1 MKFLRVLLLLVGLA
15 VLSSCESPPSY
26 AAGPKIKVL
35 IVDGYSNHN
44 WQLTTKLLKEILQ
57 PTHMFSVT
65 VSTTPSPKSTE
76 GWDTWRPS
84 FKDYDVVIQTCND
97 INKSGPAWPAAVQ
110 KDFEDYVRNG
120 GGVYIFHSA
129 QNAFADWPEY
139 NKIIGLGW
147 RPASYGTAI
156 MVGSDE
162 QLIRIPPG
170 SGRQTSH
177 APNGDVVVHQLGDH
191 PIHQGMPRAW
201 LTPHLEV
208 YYDARGPA
216 ENVEVL
222 SYGRDPRYGENWPV
236 EWTVAYGQGRVYV
249 STFGHVWADDTDPE
263 SMRCIGVQTT
273 IIRALQ
279 WLAKR
284 DVTYPIPP
292 DFPTAT
298 QKSLKQA
305 KAG

>member
-1 MKFLRVLLLLVGLA
+1 MKILRALLLLSLTIF
-15 VLSSCESPPSY
+15 SSCSSPPSY
-26 AAGPKIKVL
+26 ASGPKIKVL

-44 WQLTTKLLKEILQ
+44 WQLTTQLLKGILS

-65 VSTTPSPKSTE
+65 VSTTPPAKSTE
-76 GWDTWRPS
+76 GWDNWRPQ
-84 FKDYDVVIQTCND
+84 FKDYDVVIQTCSD
-97 INKSGPAWPAAVQ
+97 INNSGPAWPAAVQ
-110 KDFEDYVRNG
+110 KDFTDYVRNG
-120 GGVYIFHSA
+120 GGVYIFHGA

-139 NKIIGLGW
+139 NDIIGLGW
-147 RPASYGTAI
+147 RPATYGTAI

-170 SGRQTSH
+170 QGLHTNN

-208 YYDARGPA
+208 YFDPRGPA

-263 SMRCIGVQTT
+263 SMRCVGVQTT

-284 DVTYPIPP
+284 PVTYPIPP

-298 QKSLKQA
+298 QKSVKPA
-305 KAG
+305 KN

>member
-1 MKFLRVLLLLVGLA
+1 MKILRVLLLLGLA
-15 VLSSCESPPSY
+15 VLASCESPPSY

-44 WQLTTKLLKEILQ
+44 WQLTTRLLKELLG
-57 PTHMFSVT
+57 PTHMFSVS

-76 GWDTWRPS
+76 GWDKWRPS

-97 INKSGPAWPAAVQ
+97 INNSGPEWPAAVQ

-120 GGVYIFHSA
+120 GGVYIFHA
-129 QNAFADWPEY
+129 AENAFADWPAY
-139 NKIIGLGW
+139 NEMIGLGW

-156 MVGSDE
+156 MISSDE

-170 SGRQTSH
+170 QGRATSH
-177 APNGDVVVHQLGDH
+177 GTRGDVVVHQLGDH

-201 LTPHLEV
+201 LTPGLEV

-216 ENVEVL
+216 ENIQIL
-222 SYGRDPRYGENWPV
+222 SYGRDPRYGENWPI

-263 SMRCIGVQTT
+263 SMRCVGVQTT

-284 DVTYPIPP
+284 PVTYPIPP

-298 QKSLKQA
+298 QKSIRPA
-305 KAG
+305 KT

>member
-1 MKFLRVLLLLVGLA
+1 MKILRVLLVVGLA
-15 VLSSCESPPSY
+15 LLTSCSSPPSY

-44 WQLTTKLLKEILQ
+44 WQLTTQLLREMLG
-57 PTHMFSVT
+57 PTRLFSIT
-65 VSTTPSPKSTE
+65 VSTTPPPKATE
-76 GWDTWRPS
+76 GWDKWRPK

-97 INKSGPAWPAAVQ
+97 INNSGPAWPAEVQ

-120 GGVYIFHSA
+120 GGVYIFHGA
-129 QNAFADWPEY
+129 QNAFAGWPAY
-139 NKIIGLGW
+139 NEIIGLGW

-156 MVGSDE
+156 MVSSDE

-170 SGRQTSH
+170 QGRQTSH
-177 APNGDVVVHQLGDH
+177 APAGDVVVHQLGDH

-201 LTPHLEV
+201 MTPHLEV
-208 YYDARGPA
+208 YFDARGPA

-222 SYGRDPRYGENWPV
+222 SYGRDPRYGENWPI

-263 SMRCIGVQTT
+263 SMRCVGVQTT

-284 DVTYPIPP
+284 PVTYPIPP

-298 QKSLKQA
+298 QKSVKPA
-305 KAG
+305 KAS